1 MLNKDFVTP
10 VGSSSKP
17 LKTDNHIPTADE
29 LAKMLSKKGINVTM
43 GEKLKGGFVSEVY
56 GADLVGKPVTLL
68 HDLILSGNLPSNV
81 AVNFGRDI
89 ALMLQALAKHD
100 EFETALSASQN
111 YYERGLELRLAYP
124 NKPDYFKELETRF
137 TSANQQLI
145 AVDTHPKNIF
155 VYENGSTAWID
166 FGFSCWAD
174 RDFALPNGLAHIAIY
189 ALTGHIHS
197 NVAVA
202 FIEQAYKQ
210 ILSVDEEIFCKY
222 LATEVLHRWAGKWI
236 ERVESAEQKLKLLNF
251 AMKVFDQEIFT
262 VNLLTDHL
270 QKSLESPQ
278 LDR

>member
-1 MLNKDFVTP
+1 MPKVIHDF
-10 VGSSSKP
+10 S
-17 LKTDNHIPTADE
+17 
-29 LAKMLSKKGINVTM
+29 NVPITVM
-43 GEKLKGGFVSEVY
+43 E
-56 GADLVGKPVTLL
+56 DLRDSDFTLL

-155 VYENGSTAWID
+155 VNENGSTAWID

-202 FIEQAYKQ
+202 FIEQALDAYKQ

-236 ERVESAEQKLKLLNF
+236 DGVESAEQKLKLLNF

-270 QKSLESPQ
+270 NDSVKLPGPTLGS
-278 LDR
+278 